1 MLLKDLHESVI
12 EPVPVAPG
20 LAMTLLPHTHLA
32 IADLLDI
39 LPDAVVMI
47 NERDQVVYVNPAVS
61 TLLGYEPAELV
72 GQPMSIL
79 VPPAVR
85 ERHAAMVARFRRAGQ
100 PKMMGSRPVL
110 HAAHKRGQLV
120 AVSISLCNLV
130 VERGE
135 RVSVAVLHDVSMLN
149 TQLDR
154 ATLLAESDPLTGIGN
169 RLRLSRHMQ
178 ALLANR
184 RPFAM
189 LYFDLTRFKAL
200 NDRYGH
206 EAGDEALRIVAR
218 RLQADVR
225 ELDLAARLG
234 GDEFVL
240 VFDGLSNPAALQAR
254 AIATLESIAGPLRL
268 KDRAAGAPL
277 TLAANMGGA
286 IYPHHGQTEQGLLAA
301 ADRAMYSAKRAGVGY
316 RLADLEGCEEQAH
329 R

>member
-1 MLLKDLHESVI
+1 LKAPHERVI
-12 EPVPVAPG
+12 EPVPVAQSP
-20 LAMTLLPHTHLA
+20 AMTLLPHAHLA

-39 LPDAVVMI
+39 LPDAVVMV
-47 NERDQVVYVNPAVS
+47 NEREQVVYVNPAVN

-72 GQPMSIL
+72 GQPMSVL

-85 ERHAAMVARFRRAGQ
+85 ERHSAMVARFRQAGQ

-110 HAAHKRGQLV
+110 HAVHKRGQLV

-154 ATLLAESDPLTGIGN
+154 ATHLAESDPLTGIGN
-169 RLRLSRHMQ
+169 RLRLSRHVQ
-178 ALLANR
+178 ALLANQ

-206 EAGDEALRIVAR
+206 KAGDEALRIVAR

-225 ELDLAARLG
+225 DFDLAARLG

-240 VFDGLSNPAALQAR
+240 VFDGLSNPTALEAR
-254 AIATLESIAGPLRL
+254 AAATLDSIAGPLRFDDL
-268 KDRAAGAPL
+268 AGGAPL
-277 TLAANMGGA
+277 TLGANMGGA
-286 IYPHHGQTEQGLLAA
+286 IYPKHGQTEQDLLAA
-301 ADRAMYSAKRAGVGY
+301 ADRAMYLAKRAGVGY
-316 RLADLEGCEEQAH
+316 RLADLEGSEAQPQ